1 MKTVKIIIVALLA
14 IVLGSNSYAQMHDHS
29 KMDMPKSKTD
39 SKMDMAATKTETLNV
54 SGNCDLCKVR
64 IEKAA
69 MIDGVTKA
77 DWNSKIKIL
86 SVTFDPL
93 IINMDQISKKVA
105 AAGHDNGKLKASDK
119 AYAGLPGCC
128 KYDRKE

>member
-1 MKTVKIIIVALLA
+1 
-14 IVLGSNSYAQMHDHS
+14 
-29 KMDMPKSKTD
+29 
-39 SKMDMAATKTETLNV
+39 MDMAATKTETLNV
-54 SGNCDLCKVR
+54 SGNCDLCKAR

-69 MIDGVTKA
+69 KIDGVTKA
-77 DWNSKIKIL
+77 DWNSKSKIL

-119 AYAGLPGCC
+119 AYAALPGCC